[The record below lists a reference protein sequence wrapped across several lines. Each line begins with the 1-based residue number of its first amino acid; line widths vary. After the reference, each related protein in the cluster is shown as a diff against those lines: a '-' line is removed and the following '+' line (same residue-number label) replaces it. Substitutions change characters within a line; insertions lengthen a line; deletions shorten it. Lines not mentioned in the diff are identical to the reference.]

1 MKTYKIA
8 YRYVTRGEVNVEAE
22 SLEQAKELAYEAS
35 LQPNLEY
42 MDDST
47 FVVDE
52 EVTDV
57 LNQRNNIVC

>member
-35 LQPNLEY
+35 WQPNLEY

-52 EVTDV
+52 EATDV